1 MNRYI
6 KNNSGFDLKQ
16 LFIGTE
22 GTLGIVSRM
31 VLRLDVMP
39 RSHNVALLACDSF
52 DDVVEV
58 LNRARQLLGGDLCG
72 FEVMW
77 DSFYGKATLPKGRLK
92 SPFEQGFPLYA
103 ILESMGVNPVA
114 DEVRF
119 QDALEELLGSACI
132 ADAVIAKSGKERDA
146 IWAIRHEVEWLVR
159 EALNFDVS
167 LRSTDVT
174 DYVASITE
182 RISSDVPGA
191 LVATFGHL
199 GDNNMHISVLPQ
211 DDPSQYE
218 AVIEKHVYEALRPF
232 EGAISAEH
240 GVGLQKKPWLGISRT
255 QEEMDMMRLLKR
267 TLDPRNILNPGKVID
282 VAGGCDNGNARPG
295 N

>member
-1 MNRYI
+1 
-6 KNNSGFDLKQ
+6 
-16 LFIGTE
+16 
-22 GTLGIVSRM
+22 
-31 VLRLDVMP
+31 
-39 RSHNVALLACDSF
+39 
-52 DDVVEV
+52 
-58 LNRARQLLGGDLCG
+58 
-72 FEVMW
+72 
-77 DSFYGKATLPKGRLK
+77 
-92 SPFEQGFPLYA
+92 
-103 ILESMGVNPVA
+103 MGVNPVA